1 MLGKKKKAEA
11 TQTMDMPQSPPQ
23 PRGVGKPH
31 TIFHYFVPVLIIAA
45 VAVSGLVAGQ
55 SWLSER
61 YAAGKLQ
68 DAAEFVA
75 VTMQRYVSS
84 VTKGKTELVKS
95 LADSALVHR
104 ALAGSDQNLR
114 DAGMVLQKKLPDV
127 EWVRLLPARTWD
139 DEKIQNTLMGSF
151 AAADMY
157 QQVREHGKMV
167 PIEALKDS
175 SGKRYFL
182 LAVPVSQGG
191 KLEGVLFAGFPMRLI
206 SAGLQGF
213 ESENMS
219 LVLEQDKNMP
229 LLTVGSSEIALDQS
243 RKLPVEG
250 TLWRIRY
257 ATGGIVG
264 LSVPLLA
271 GLAIGSIAL
280 LLLVIYWAYQRLR
293 RDYSAD
299 MGMMVALVDAT
310 LKMKGSVSQL
320 PRLVESQP
328 AIEMLTRYAQA
339 TRTAAIAAEHK
350 DNIAGQP
357 SIVASDLEEPSDE
370 EPLRIPAE
378 RLPESLFHSSLIR
391 GRSGM
396 DIDEEKAQAIGLV
409 LGSMVQE
416 AGGDRI
422 YVGRDNRPGSDAY
435 SASLIAGILASG
447 CDATDVGTAPTPL
460 LSFASSVSG
469 TGSAVM
475 VTGGHNAPDF
485 NGFKIILEGQPISD
499 EQLLELRNRL
509 MTGESKRGVGQLDSR
524 DLSSEYIRAL
534 SEDVQLI
541 ESMKV
546 VLDCGN
552 GVTCS
557 LATRVLET
565 LGCEVIPIFCDPDGS
580 YPNHPADPSDPAN
593 MSALRAEVLAKG
605 ADMGLALDV
614 DGDALGVVDEK
625 GQLVSADQLIMML
638 AVDIIR
644 RHPGADIIYDVASS
658 ASLAA
663 TILANGGRPI
673 MWKTGH
679 GNMRTKLEE
688 TGGLLAGEQSGH
700 IYIKERW
707 YGFDDGVY
715 AAARLMEI
723 LSIEAVPVSTAFAE
737 YAPALATPLIKL
749 ETPQGKDAQIIEYFR
764 SAGNFSEADIVDID
778 GLRVEYSEAWG
789 LIRTSNT
796 ESAVVF
802 RFEASSEEA
811 LKKIQD
817 QFRALLKEV
826 APELPAPF

>member
-11 TQTMDMPQSPPQ
+11 AQTMDTSQSPPQ
-23 PRGVGKPH
+23 PWRGKPH
-31 TIFHYFVPVLIIAA
+31 TIFHYFVPVLMIAA
-45 VAVSGLVAGQ
+45 VAVFGLVAGQ

-61 YAAGKLQ
+61 YAASKLQ
-68 DAAEFVA
+68 DAAKFAA
-75 VTMQRYVSS
+75 VTMERYVSS
-84 VTKGKTELVKS
+84 VTTGKTELVQS

-104 ALAGSDQNLR
+104 VLAGSDQDIR
-114 DAGMVLQKKLPDV
+114 DAGMALQKRLPGV

-139 DEKIQNTLMGSF
+139 DETIQKTLMGSF
-151 AAADMY
+151 AASDMY

-167 PIEALKDS
+167 PIEALKDP

-191 KLEGVLFAGFPMRLI
+191 KLEGVLFAGFPMRLL
-206 SAGLQGF
+206 SAGLEGLGP
-213 ESENMS
+213 ENMS

-229 LLTVGSSEIALDQS
+229 LLTVGSPEIGFDQS
-243 RKLPVEG
+243 RNLPVDG
-250 TLWRIRY
+250 TMWRIRY

-264 LSVPLLA
+264 LPVPLLA

-280 LLLVIYWAYQRLR
+280 LLLAIYWAYQRLR

-310 LKMKGSVSQL
+310 LKRKGSVTQL
-320 PRLVESQP
+320 PRLAESQP

-339 TRTAAIAAEHK
+339 TRNAATAAEHK

-357 SIVASDLEEPSDE
+357 SIVENDLEEPSDG

-391 GRSGM
+391 GRSNE

-416 AGGDRI
+416 AGGDSI
-422 YVGRDNRPGSDAY
+422 YVGRDNRPDSDAY
-435 SASLIAGILASG
+435 STSLIAGILASG
-447 CDATDVGTAPTPL
+447 CDVTDVGIAPTPL
-460 LSFASSVSG
+460 LSFASSVSS

-475 VTGGHNAPDF
+475 VTGGHNAPDI
-485 NGFKIILEGQPISD
+485 NGFKIVLEGQPISD

-509 MTGESKRGVGQLDSR
+509 LNGESRRGVGQLDSR
-524 DLSSEYIRAL
+524 DLSSEYVRTL

-552 GVTCS
+552 GITGS
-557 LATRVLET
+557 LATQVLET
-565 LGCEVIPIFCDPDGS
+565 LGCEVIPIFCDPDGN

-593 MSALRAEVLAKG
+593 MNALRAEVLAEG
-605 ADMGLALDV
+605 ADMGVALDV

-644 RHPGADIIYDVASS
+644 RHPGADIIYDVASG

-679 GNMRTKLEE
+679 GNMRAKLEE

-715 AAARLMEI
+715 AVARLMEV

-749 ETPQGKDAQIIEYFR
+749 ETPQGEDAQIIEYFR
-764 SAGNFSEADIVDID
+764 NASIFSEADIVDID

-789 LIRTSNT
+789 LIRASNT

-802 RFEASSEEA
+802 RFEANSEEA
-811 LKKIQD
+811 LSKIQD
-817 QFRALLKEV
+817 QFRALLKEA
-826 APELPAPF
+826 APELPVPF